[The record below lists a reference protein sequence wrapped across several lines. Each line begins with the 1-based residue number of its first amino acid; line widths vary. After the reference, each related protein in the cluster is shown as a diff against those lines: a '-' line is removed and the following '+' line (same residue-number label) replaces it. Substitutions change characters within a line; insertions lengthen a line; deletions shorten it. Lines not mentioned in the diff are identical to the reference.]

1 LVGGGVGVE
10 RAACDTREQAEFGRA
25 LCGRRGAGEIYACC
39 CGVLAGPAGQMGF
52 LSAKLLPS
60 CESMCVCC
68 PALRP
73 SSRRPV
79 KRYKKLLAE
88 IFPKTPDGAPN
99 ERKIMKLCEY
109 AAKNPLRIPKIAK
122 FLEQRTHKELRA
134 AHLSFVRIITEA
146 YSKLLFI
153 CKEQMAYFAISLV
166 NVLTELLESKQE
178 NIHILGC
185 QTLANFINSQVDN
198 TYARNIESLVRKVCA
213 LSHQQ
218 GEEHRLLR
226 AASLQCLS
234 EMIWF
239 MKEHSYIFA
248 DFDES
253 HSGVALSAVLH
264 QVLSTISGCK
274 I

>member
-1 LVGGGVGVE
+1 
-10 RAACDTREQAEFGRA
+10 
-25 LCGRRGAGEIYACC
+25 
-39 CGVLAGPAGQMGF
+39 MGF
-52 LSAKLLPS
+52 MGAKLFPS

-88 IFPKTPDGAPN
+88 IFPKTPEGSPN

-122 FLEQRTHKELRA
+122 FLEQRSRKELRA
-134 AHLSFVRIITEA
+134 AHVNYVKIITEA

-153 CKEQMAYFAISLV
+153 CKEQMAYFAVSLV

-185 QTLANFINSQVDN
+185 QTLAKFIYSQVGIMMDH
-198 TYARNIESLVRKVCA
+198 TCS
-213 LSHQQ
+213 
-218 GEEHRLLR
+218 
-226 AASLQCLS
+226 
-234 EMIWF
+234 
-239 MKEHSYIFA
+239 
-248 DFDES
+248 
-253 HSGVALSAVLH
+253 VL
-264 QVLSTISGCK
+264 
-274 I
+274 